1 MENETVNI
9 ESNRINFNILG
20 ETEICS
26 FVENGTKRVII
37 AITSLTNKI
46 SKTILN
52 SKIKDIQL
60 IVSKRDSV
68 GSRTT
73 EHSDAIELLLKN
85 DFIIRVSETFSL
97 NVLVVDESAWIFAQ
111 TKESAINCFI
121 VSQLEVMKLI
131 SGLSAKIVNEPV
143 ENKHKPELGEVCY
156 TKEQLKEDV
165 QKEKKVIEVKNEI
178 EKIHNLQMEF
188 VEIEFKGLRLAT
200 KKIQIPQELTSLGMS
215 NDVKNILSSSARL
228 FDKTH
233 DFSKSFKELEDE
245 RRKIREDFLIS
256 INEYGAII
264 QNHVKD
270 DFKKAL
276 EELNNKITKVKESIK
291 KSLEDELT
299 KTKKSLINYYLP
311 IAKENPPQ
319 ILKKL
324 NKNVNNEL
332 LNNYLD
338 GILDKTLP
346 DINSLVD
353 EIELQYRFKG
363 LTNDLLKDKKFLDAL
378 KNKGVNI

>member
-73 EHSDAIELLLKN
+73 EHSEAIELLLKN

-245 RRKIREDFLIS
+245 RRKIREEFLIS
-256 INEYGAII
+256 IRR
-264 QNHVKD
+264 VK
-270 DFKKAL
+270 
-276 EELNNKITKVKESIK
+276 
-291 KSLEDELT
+291 
-299 KTKKSLINYYLP
+299 
-311 IAKENPPQ
+311 Q
-319 ILKKL
+319 
-324 NKNVNNEL
+324 
-332 LNNYLD
+332 
-338 GILDKTLP
+338 
-346 DINSLVD
+346 
-353 EIELQYRFKG
+353 
-363 LTNDLLKDKKFLDAL
+363 
-378 KNKGVNI
+378 

>member
-1 MENETVNI
+1 MNI
-9 ESNRINFNILG
+9 ESNRVNFNILG
-20 ETEICS
+20 ENEISS
-26 FVENGTKRVII
+26 FVESATKRIII

-46 SKTILN
+46 VNTILN
-52 SKIKDIQL
+52 SNIEDIQL
-60 IVSKRDSV
+60 IISKKDPL
-68 GSRTT
+68 GTRTT
-73 EHSDAIELLLKN
+73 EHSEAIELLLKN
-85 DFIIRVSETFSL
+85 NFTVRVSETFSL
-97 NVLVVDESAWIFAQ
+97 NVLVVDDNAWIFAQ
-111 TKESAINCFI
+111 ANESTINCFS
-121 VSQLEVMKLI
+121 VSQIEVMKLI
-131 SGLSAKIVNEPV
+131 SGLSAKIVNIPV
-143 ENKHKPELGEVCY
+143 EDKNKPELGEVCY
-156 TKEQLKEDV
+156 TKEQLKDDV
-165 QKEKKVIEVKNEI
+165 QKEKIAIDTKNEI

-200 KKIQIPQELTSLGMS
+200 KRIQIPQELTSLGMS
-215 NDVKNILSSSARL
+215 NDVKNILSSSAKL

-233 DFSKSFKELEDE
+233 DFSKLFKELEEE
-245 RRKIREDFLIS
+245 RRKIRENFLIS

-276 EELNNKITKVKESIK
+276 EELNSKIIKVKEGIK
-291 KSLEDELT
+291 KSLEDELD

-319 ILKKL
+319 VLKKL
-324 NKNVNNEL
+324 NQNVDDKL

-346 DINSLVD
+346 DIRRLVD

-363 LTNDLLKDKKFLDAL
+363 LTRELLKDKKFLNAL
-378 KNKGVNI
+378 KNKGVNL